1 MIVRQFYIN
10 TNVELALE
18 ITGLSLDELE
28 QVVKRYKKHSFR
40 AGLLRGE
47 VQEFADGVIKI
58 RHAFTK
64 KVIWM
69 T

>member
-1 MIVRQFYIN
+1 MIIRQFYIN

-47 VQEFADGVIKI
+47 VLELVDGCIKI

-64 KVIWM
+64 KVLW
-69 T
+69 TN